1 MSLISKMPRD
11 AKFYDLD
18 VYPLPNDPDYKYIIM
33 YNGVNWSLAFR
44 GPGFYDRL
52 GTYDTKVLA
61 QKARNEHRAD
71 ALRKEIAELRTVLD
85 QYEE

>member
-11 AKFYDLD
+11 AKFYDVD
-18 VYPLPNDPDYKYIIM
+18 VYPIPNRPDHKYVIM

-44 GPGFYDRL
+44 GPGFFHRL

-61 QKARNEHRAD
+61 QKARNEHRANM
-71 ALRKEIAELRTVLD
+71 LREEIAKLKGILD
-85 QYEE
+85 QCDE